1 MVEPGALVARAR
13 WDGVSVLRHGC
24 GIIMKFENK
33 EERDEW
39 LKSISPKRED
49 YDTEEAYLEAK
60 SGFTHRFGP
69 LLRNTPSIRQK
80 DSSN

>member
-1 MVEPGALVARAR
+1 
-13 WDGVSVLRHGC
+13 
-24 GIIMKFENK
+24 MKFENK